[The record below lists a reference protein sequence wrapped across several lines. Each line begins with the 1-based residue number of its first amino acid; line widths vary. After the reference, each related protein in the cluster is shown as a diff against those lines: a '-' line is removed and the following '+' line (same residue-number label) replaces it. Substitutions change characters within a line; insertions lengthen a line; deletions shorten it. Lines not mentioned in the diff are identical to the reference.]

1 MEWLC
6 SVLAK
11 FRKLCIP
18 VGGDGTRRLPNTV
31 QHVGFVQ
38 RVL

>member
-11 FRKLCIP
+11 FRKLCMP

-31 QHVGFVQ
+31 LVGFVQ